1 MGLDMYIFTASKGL
15 AEHMYVWHVNNGYW
29 GEEYDNWR
37 PTSGVIAYWR
47 KANHIHNWLV
57 QNVQSGND
65 DCGDYSLS
73 ISDMENLVDVCD
85 KVLEAR
91 SETVSR
97 ELLPT
102 TAGFF
107 FGSTQY
113 DDWYYDEIEYTKDV
127 LEEILRNVKVCD
139 NRPYCDYIKFV
150 GDDDW
155 DARIVYCS
163 SW

>member
-1 MGLDMYIFTASKGL
+1 MSR
-15 AEHMYVWHVNNGYW
+15 N
-29 GEEYDNWR
+29 
-37 PTSGVIAYWR
+37 
-47 KANHIHNWLV
+47 
-57 QNVQSGND
+57 
-65 DCGDYSLS
+65 YSFS
-73 ISDMENLVDVCD
+73 ISDMENLVGVCD

-91 SETVSR
+91 SEAVSR

-102 TAGFF
+102 TSGFF

-113 DDWYYDEIEYTKDV
+113 DDWYYDEVEYTKDV